1 MGLQWH
7 SSPNNILSLRSWSGE
22 TGRRGVAQNENCS
35 LGSRMVSSSACA
47 SWRRSG
53 AASVWTIS
61 IGVRLRRIGASSMNK
76 LVGFRRL
83 KAMVHPS
90 FPISDPRSSNM
101 KLFARSLNHRAA
113 RRRIPVWNRCGHPGT
128 GSRATGAPAHPEG
141 NPLLPPLNPPC
152 RFVVR
157 GASRDTAIPPVST
170 IAAGPRC
177 CAPRWRRPSSVQ
189 PTRLAAFRG

>member
-1 MGLQWH
+1 M
-7 SSPNNILSLRSWSGE
+7 
-22 TGRRGVAQNENCS
+22 GRRGLAQNENCS
-35 LGSRMVSSSACA
+35 LGSRIASSSACA

-83 KAMVHPS
+83 KSMVHPS
-90 FPISDPRSSNM
+90 FPISDPASQILTPRLELKPPSGTPTNSRVESQRPSRN
-101 KLFARSLNHRAA
+101 
-113 RRRIPVWNRCGHPGT
+113 RRR
-128 GSRATGAPAHPEG
+128 ATAAPAHPEG
-141 NPLLPPLNPPC
+141 NPLLPPLNPPY
-152 RFVVR
+152 RSVVR
-157 GASRDTAIPPVST
+157 RASRDAAIPPVST